1 MIVFLEVMGPGPSK
15 VTLNVSRIVSIRAT
29 SSGCTIRL
37 TEGDSVS
44 VRTPYREIKKAIEEA
59 SSAHIHSI
67 VSDDQRDATPPP
79 EITVS

>member
-1 MIVFLEVMGPGPSK
+1 MTIFLEVMGPGPSK
-15 VTLNVSRIVSIRAT
+15 VTLNISRIVSVRAT
-29 SSGCTIRL
+29 TSGCTIRL

-44 VRTPYREIKKAIEEA
+44 VRTSYREIKTAIEEA
-59 SSAHIHSI
+59 SSAYIHSI